1 MATIKGTKKQARK
14 RHRQSLE
21 RRMRNRAVRTRV
33 RRQMRLMRAAIA
45 EGDKKKVKELL
56 PDTMSVIDVGW
67 RKGVIHRNT
76 AARYKSRMTKQAQ
89 AVISGKGA

>member
-33 RRQMRLMRAAIA
+33 RRQMREMRAALA
-45 EGDKKKVKELL
+45 EGDAAKVKELL
-56 PDTMSVIDVGW
+56 PATMSVIDVGW
-67 RKGVIHRNT
+67 RKGVIHRNA
-76 AARYKSRMTKQAQ
+76 AARYKSRMAKQAE
-89 AVISGKGA
+89 AVISGKEA

>member
-33 RRQMRLMRAAIA
+33 RRQMRLMRAAMA
-45 EGDKKKVKELL
+45 EGDAEAVKKLL
-56 PDTMSVIDVGW
+56 PDTLSVIDTGC
-67 RKGVIHRNT
+67 RKGVFHRNS
-76 AARYKSRMTKQAQ
+76 AARYKSRMAKQAH
-89 AVISGKGA
+89 AVIAGKEA

>member
-1 MATIKGTKKQARK
+1 MATIKGTKRQARK

-33 RRQMRLMRAAIA
+33 RAQLRRMRVAMTDGDA
-45 EGDKKKVKELL
+45 EKVKDML
-56 PDTMSVIDVGW
+56 PETMSVIDVGW

-76 AARYKSRMTKQAQ
+76 AARYKSRLARQAQ
-89 AVISGKGA
+89 AVLTAEEA

>member
-1 MATIKGTKKQARK
+1 MANHKQAIK

-33 RRQMRLMRAAIA
+33 RRQMRLMRAAMD
-45 EGDKKKVKELL
+45 EGNADEVKKLL
-56 PDTMSVIDVGW
+56 PGTMSVIDVGW
-67 RKGVIHRNT
+67 RKGVFHRNS

-89 AVISGKGA
+89 AIISGKEA

>member
-21 RRMRNRAVRTRV
+21 RRVRNRAVRTRV
-33 RRQMRLMRAAIA
+33 RRQMRLMRAALA
-45 EGDKKKVKELL
+45 DGDADAVKNLL
-56 PDTMSVIDVGW
+56 PATMSVIDVGW

-76 AARYKSRMTKQAQ
+76 AARYKSRMAKQAEV
-89 AVISGKGA
+89 VISGKEA

>member
-1 MATIKGTKKQARK
+1 MARIKGTKKQARK

-56 PDTMSVIDVGW
+56 PGTMSVIDIGW
-67 RKGVIHRNT
+67 RKGVFHRNT
-76 AARYKSRMTKQAQ
+76 AARYKSRMAKQAE